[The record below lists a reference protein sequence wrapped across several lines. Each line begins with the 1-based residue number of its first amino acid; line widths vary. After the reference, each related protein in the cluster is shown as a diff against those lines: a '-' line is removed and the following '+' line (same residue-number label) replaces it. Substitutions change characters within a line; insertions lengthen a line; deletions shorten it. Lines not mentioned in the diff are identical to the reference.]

1 MRALGIGR
9 WASLTGVASVAAFV
23 ASALAVGFYEYLPA
37 AVEIE
42 SFLESNSS
50 RVAVGGYLGLYG
62 SLLLLV
68 WVSLG
73 LRTSM
78 GGAEG
83 GDRRITVVA
92 YAGGVTAV
100 MIAMVAYAALI
111 AAAARAG
118 ESRPGQ
124 APWNE
129 GQLCAQGR
137 ARSKAWA
144 ACSTRSSRWR
154 GPTIWSPTGSPARER
169 PARTVAAGCQEMLK
183 GIVKLA
189 TPAGGCTRPSVASGK
204 GPLAGGGS

>member
-118 ESRPGQ
+118 DDGGITETGAAALYDLASTLQGVAFPFALALLIGAYGAAALRTGV
-124 APWNE
+124 APRW
-129 GQLCAQGR
+129 L
-137 ARSKAWA
+137 AWTSLILA
-144 ACSTRSSRWR
+144 LGSLTPLSYAVLGLDMLWVAYVSLRLSS
-154 GPTIWSPTGSPARER
+154 
-169 PARTVAAGCQEMLK
+169 
-183 GIVKLA
+183 
-189 TPAGGCTRPSVASGK
+189 AGGR
-204 GPLAGGGS
+204 